1 MKFICNPDSDSPLAF
16 DHFGLL
22 PEVLFFFPAQPEIIA
37 FMSPRNHQHVVPAN
51 RVFVIEGIA
60 QRTLRDDLRFRMAEN
75 AAFIHVSCFDGSTP
89 SISTPL
95 VP

>member
-60 QRTLRDDLRFRMAEN
+60 QGAFQDDLIFRSAKN
-75 AAFIHVSCFDGSTP
+75 AAFVHVSRFDNSRG
-89 SISTPL
+89 
-95 VP
+95 